1 MEVITD
7 LQILNFALENGI
19 IDIDTIQTKI
29 KMNERKKYLEQHEF
43 KKWQGC
49 DGYYH
54 TYVPDI
60 MNERGR
66 REIKKSSLESLDDA
80 LVKFYKGQEE
90 VVRIEEV
97 FYMWAKSKLEYGEIE
112 KQTYDRYEADFIRYI
127 KNSELANV
135 QLKYITEDDL
145 ECFIK
150 RTLHDKKLTAKMW
163 GNLRILINGIFRYA
177 KKKGYT
183 KISIT
188 NFMGDLD
195 ISNRAFQKRIMRDE
209 EQVFKDA
216 EIDKIMSF
224 IVERD
229 FSIINLGII
238 LAFQA
243 GLRAGEIAALKYT
256 DLDGRILNVTKTEI
270 RYKDEEGHYV
280 FEVRD
285 FTKGKDGARQVV
297 LTDYAL
303 KTFKQ
308 AFRANPFGEYLF
320 MENGQR
326 IKGKAFTVK
335 LEKICRYVG
344 ILPRSLHKAR
354 KTYGTKLLNAGVPEK
369 LIQKQMGHTDIRTTK
384 GFYYY
389 NNMEIEQAKDI
400 LTSAVG

>member
-1 MEVITD
+1 M
-7 LQILNFALENGI
+7 
-19 IDIDTIQTKI
+19 
-29 KMNERKKYLEQHEF
+29 
-43 KKWQGC
+43 
-49 DGYYH
+49 
-54 TYVPDI
+54 
-60 MNERGR
+60 
-66 REIKKSSLESLDDA
+66 
-80 LVKFYKGQEE
+80 
-90 VVRIEEV
+90 
-97 FYMWAKSKLEYGEIE
+97 
-112 KQTYDRYEADFIRYI
+112 
-127 KNSELANV
+127 
-135 QLKYITEDDL
+135 
-145 ECFIK
+145 
-150 RTLHDKKLTAKMW
+150 
-163 GNLRILINGIFRYA
+163 FRYA

-209 EQVFKDA
+209 EQVFKDS
-216 EIDKIMSF
+216 EIDKIMSW

-238 LAFQA
+238 LAFQT
-243 GLRAGEIAALKYT
+243 GLRAGELAALKYS
-256 DLDGRILNVTKTEI
+256 DLDGKILNVTKTEI
-270 RYKDEEGHYV
+270 RYKDDNGNYV

-297 LTDYAL
+297 LTDSAL

-326 IKGKAFTVK
+326 IKGKSFTVK

-344 ILPRSLHKAR
+344 ILPRSLHKVR

-389 NNMEIEQAKDI
+389 NNMDIEQAKQI
-400 LTSAVG
+400 ITSAVG

>member
-1 MEVITD
+1 MELTKNQL
-7 LQILNFALENGI
+7 LQYALENGM
-19 IDIDTIQTKI
+19 IDLDTIQTKI
-29 KMNERKKYLEQHEF
+29 EMNERKRYLEQHEF
-43 KKWQGC
+43 TKWMGS
-49 DGYYH
+49 DGKFH
-54 TYVPDI
+54 TYVPDK
-60 MNERGR
+60 MNKRGR
-66 REIKKSSLESLDDA
+66 KEIKRSSDKSLDDA
-80 LVKFYKGQEE
+80 IIAYYKEYE
-90 VVRIEEV
+90 TVVSIKDI

-112 KQTYDRYEADFIRYI
+112 KQTYDRYENDYLRFFKGTSIE
-127 KNSELANV
+127 KM
-135 QLKYITEDDL
+135 QFKYITEDDL

-150 RTLHDKKLTAKMW
+150 KTIYDKKLTAKSW
-163 GNLRILINGIFRYA
+163 GNLRLLINGIFKYA

-183 KISIT
+183 NISIT

-195 ISNRAFQKRIMRDE
+195 ISNRAFQKRIFRDE
-209 EQVFKDA
+209 EQVFKDP
-216 EIDKIMSF
+216 EIDKIMSW

-243 GLRAGEIAALKYT
+243 GLRAGEIAALKYS
-256 DLDGRILNVTKTEI
+256 DLDGRILNVNKTEI

-285 FTKGKDGARQVV
+285 FTKGKDGARQVI

-308 AFRANPFGEYLF
+308 ARRANPFGEYLF

-335 LEKICRYVG
+335 LEKICKYVG
-344 ILPRSLHKAR
+344 ILPRSIHKAR

-369 LIQKQMGHTDIRTTK
+369 LIQKQMGHTDISTTK

-389 NNMEIEQAKDI
+389 NNMEIEKAQEI